1 MVRDAAEEVAA
12 CRRPAPSCPCCCGTY
27 CAESGGSPTRETT
40 AAWSSNARMT
50 GGRRLNQ
57 WLHRSPAGPVLA
69 RKMGQRA
76 MRRSRSEGEET
87 DAMLRAT
94 VMLGEGGWEAQV
106 RRLAR
111 ALSPVAGAPAA
122 PRETV
127 AALDAWGP
135 SLMPRSARVRGVT
148 MGLGILGAR
157 ATSGVADRLT
167 RLLAPA
173 DAPLPA
179 RLVAW
184 AMVGGAGA
192 ALAAVPERHCRRL
205 WVASLQSTGLL
216 LRDGAA
222 GGVVHEVG
230 RWLQRRYPDQR
241 GVRPLTGGAVHT
253 AGLLY
258 RVSRRLPSRGRTGD
272 QRPRPE
278 PADVAETLATS
289 YVVTTAGMGLARGFD
304 WSRGALESYLGPGPS
319 NRALRGLVNAGLW
332 AGAAAAAYSAGVAYV
347 GRANQR
353 LAAGPL

>member
-57 WLHRSPAGPVLA
+57 GLDRSPAGPVLA

-111 ALSPVAGAPAA
+111 ALSPVAVSPAA

-135 SLMPRSARVRGVT
+135 SLMPRSVRVRGVA
-148 MGLGILGAR
+148 MGLGVLGAR
-157 ATSGVADRLT
+157 ATSGVAEQLT
-167 RLLAPA
+167 QRLAPA
-173 DAPLPA
+173 DAPLPR
-179 RLVAW
+179 RLAGW
-184 AMVGGAGA
+184 GLGGGAGA
-192 ALAAVPERHCRRL
+192 RLAAVPQRHCRKL

-222 GGVVHEVG
+222 GGVIHDLG
-230 RWLQRRYPDQR
+230 RWLPGRYPDRR
-241 GVRPLTGGAVHT
+241 GVRP
-253 AGLLY
+253 
-258 RVSRRLPSRGRTGD
+258 R
-272 QRPRPE
+272 
-278 PADVAETLATS
+278 
-289 YVVTTAGMGLARGFD
+289 
-304 WSRGALESYLGPGPS
+304 
-319 NRALRGLVNAGLW
+319 
-332 AGAAAAAYSAGVAYV
+332 
-347 GRANQR
+347 
-353 LAAGPL
+353 